1 MTGAGICEAI
11 FAVTPMET
19 VKVKFIDDQA
29 KAKPRFK
36 GFFHG
41 VRTIVREQGKGPFTL
56 TDSKLLRRQELKN
69 VFIVDV
75 LTAPFK
81 PIVSTVVGKVSVLYL
96 DTKAI
101 LVYLTVVGNLRF

>member
-56 TDSKLLRRQELKN
+56 TDSKLLLQPHLNLLYGISVVFCRCKHTLRTGSHPEN
-69 VFIVDV
+69 VNEDR
-75 LTAPFK
+75 
-81 PIVSTVVGKVSVLYL
+81 SVLML
-96 DTKAI
+96 
-101 LVYLTVVGNLRF
+101 LVT

>member
-1 MTGAGICEAI
+1 
-11 FAVTPMET
+11 MET

-56 TDSKLLRRQELKN
+56 IDFMLLQLHLNLLYGISVVFCRCRHTLRTDSFKRGRGLMLLVTPKQG
-69 VFIVDV
+69 VV
-75 LTAPFK
+75 L
-81 PIVSTVVGKVSVLYL
+81 L
-96 DTKAI
+96 AI
-101 LVYLTVVGNLRF
+101 PTFF

>member
-1 MTGAGICEAI
+1 
-11 FAVTPMET
+11 MET

-56 TDSKLLRRQELKN
+56 TDSKLRQKLQN
-69 VFIVDV
+69 VFIIDV

-81 PIVSTVVGKVSVLYL
+81 PIVNTVVGKVSVLYS
-96 DTKAI
+96 
-101 LVYLTVVGNLRF
+101 VGVCTP